1 MIIPIYS
8 RSSFELKYFPYWE
21 KFKQH
26 VERTEGTDDY
36 EGYIKGRNKLLAKY
50 GAKLITSSK
59 FETQLK
65 FKTEEHCSLFLLKF
79 S

>member
-8 RSSFELKYFPYWE
+8 RLPEIKYYPYWE
-21 KFKQH
+21 NFKKH
-26 VERTEGTDDY
+26 VDRTAGTDDY
-36 EGYIKGRNKLLAKY
+36 MRYINGRNKLLAKH
-50 GAKLITSSK
+50 GAKLITSSN